1 MQEPLAFRVRPETL
15 DDVVGQAHL
24 VGKDSFLRKS
34 VESRSLFSMI
44 FFGPPGTGKTT
55 IAEAYAKSMKVH
67 YVSLNAVTCSKKDME
82 VAVGEAKIWH
92 PCILIMDEVH
102 RLDKAKQDYLLP
114 YVENGTFFLIG
125 ATTANPY
132 ISLNRAIRSR
142 TKLLEV
148 KPLSPEEVAEGLR
161 RAIRSEKGLHGSIGF
176 EDDALLYI
184 GKLSGGDMRFA
195 LNVLEE
201 SSVLYRGKDIVTK
214 QDVSEIESVPN
225 YASDKDENEHYDTV
239 SALQKSIR
247 GRDVDAALYYLAK
260 LCVYG
265 DLDSIKRRLLVI
277 AYEDIGLANPNACL
291 RAQMAIEAAEQ
302 VGFPEAVIPL
312 GNAVID
318 LCLSPHSRVA
328 ADSIEGAVAFAEK
341 EPLKI
346 RDYLRFTPVN
356 MKEEDKYPYDR
367 PDMWPK
373 MMYLPEGLEDK
384 RFYLKE
390 DSPEGSY
397 LKALNQKYEILCK
410 VKRRTDL
417 AKMKKEK

>member
-1 MQEPLAFRVRPETL
+1 
-15 DDVVGQAHL
+15 
-24 VGKDSFLRKS
+24 
-34 VESRSLFSMI
+34 
-44 FFGPPGTGKTT
+44 
-55 IAEAYAKSMKVH
+55 MKVH
-67 YVSLNAVTCSKKDME
+67 FVSLNAVTCSKKDME
-82 VAVGEAKIWH
+82 MAVGEAKIWH
-92 PCILIMDEVH
+92 PCILIVDEVH
-102 RLDKAKQDYLLP
+102 RLDKAKQDFLLP

-148 KPLSPEEVAEGLR
+148 KPLSAEDVAKGLQ
-161 RAIRSEKGLHGSIGF
+161 RAISNEKGLHGSLVF
-176 EDDALLYI
+176 DEEALLYI

-201 SSVLYRGKDIVTK
+201 ASVLYRGKDKVTK
-214 QDVSEIESVPN
+214 EDVMEIESVPN

-239 SALQKSIR
+239 SAFQKSIR

-260 LCVYG
+260 LCVSG

-328 ADSIEGAVAFAEK
+328 ADSIEGAMAFASNQGMD
-341 EPLKI
+341 I
-346 RDYLRFTPVN
+346 RDYLRYTPVN

-367 PDMWPK
+367 PDLWAK
-373 MMYLPEGLEDK
+373 MMYMPEGLEDK
-384 RFYLKE
+384 RFYPQE
-390 DSPEGSY
+390 ENPEGSY
-397 LKALNQKYEILCK
+397 LKALNQNYEILK
-410 VKRRTDL
+410 QVKRRSDL
-417 AKMKKEK
+417 ARLKKEK